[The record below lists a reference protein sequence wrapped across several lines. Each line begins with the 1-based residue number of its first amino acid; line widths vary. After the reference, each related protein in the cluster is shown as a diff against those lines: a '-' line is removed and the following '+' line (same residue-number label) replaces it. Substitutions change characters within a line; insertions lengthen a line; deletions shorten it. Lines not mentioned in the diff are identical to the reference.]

1 MCIDSER
8 KTNDNKVMKANKT
21 QQYICDV
28 ICSQQDFWRHS
39 NDITSPTH
47 LNDIEEEC
55 FAQLCNLISDDDRN
69 EFVEKLQD
77 LYLFIRKFD

>member
-1 MCIDSER
+1 
-8 KTNDNKVMKANKT
+8 MKANKI

-28 ICSQQDFWRHS
+28 IHSQADFWKHS

-47 LNDIEEEC
+47 LTDIEEEC
-55 FAQLCNLISDDDRN
+55 YAQLDNLISDEDSE
-69 EFVEKLQD
+69 EFLDKLMD